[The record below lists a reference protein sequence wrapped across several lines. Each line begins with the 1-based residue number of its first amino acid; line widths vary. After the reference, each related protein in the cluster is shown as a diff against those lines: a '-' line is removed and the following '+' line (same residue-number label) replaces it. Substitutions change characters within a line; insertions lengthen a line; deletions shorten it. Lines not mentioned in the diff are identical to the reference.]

1 MTPAMTAIT
10 TNRLTVGYRGHR
22 VVEDISLSLPCG
34 RLVCLLGPNGA
45 GKSTLLR
52 TLCGFQPPIAG
63 TVTISGSDITTMSAA
78 EVARLVSVVLTDRPL
93 TPSLTAAEMVGMG
106 RAPYTGF
113 WGRLSDDD
121 RRLISEA
128 MQTVG
133 IAPLA
138 TRRMGRLS
146 DGERQ
151 KVMIAKALAQHT
163 PVIVLDEPTAFLDY
177 PSKVAVM
184 KTLARLAHD
193 EGKTILMSTHDL
205 ELAAQLGDELM
216 KIENK
221 HIRKITADEVSRI
234 IGRLL
239 RGYPCNILSTSSR
252 LPSKAPAL
260 SILSVHMAAA
270 NRPAS
275 P

>member
-1 MTPAMTAIT
+1 MTAIT

-93 TPSLTAAEMVGMG
+93 TPSLTAREMVGMG

-121 RRLISEA
+121 SRLVSEA

-216 KIENK
+216 EIKNK

-239 RGYPCNILSTSSR
+239 RG
-252 LPSKAPAL
+252 
-260 SILSVHMAAA
+260 
-270 NRPAS
+270 
-275 P
+275 

>member
-1 MTPAMTAIT
+1 MTPVMTAIT

-106 RAPYTGF
+106 RAPYTRF
-113 WGRLSDDD
+113 WGRLSDED
-121 RRLISEA
+121 RRLVSEA

-133 IAPLA
+133 VDSLA

-216 KIENK
+216 EIENK

-239 RGYPCNILSTSSR
+239 RG
-252 LPSKAPAL
+252 
-260 SILSVHMAAA
+260 
-270 NRPAS
+270 
-275 P
+275 

>member
-1 MTPAMTAIT
+1 MTAIT

-93 TPSLTAAEMVGMG
+93 TLSLTAREMVGMG

-121 RRLISEA
+121 RRLVSEA

-133 IAPLA
+133 VDSLA

-184 KTLARLAHD
+184 KPLARLAHD

-205 ELAAQLGDELM
+205 ELAAQLGDELIE
-216 KIENK
+216 IENK

-239 RGYPCNILSTSSR
+239 RG
-252 LPSKAPAL
+252 
-260 SILSVHMAAA
+260 
-270 NRPAS
+270 
-275 P
+275 

>member
-93 TPSLTAAEMVGMG
+93 TPSLTAREMVGMG

-121 RRLISEA
+121 RRLVSEA

-138 TRRMGRLS
+138 TRRMGQLS

-216 KIENK
+216 EIENK

-239 RGYPCNILSTSSR
+239 RG
-252 LPSKAPAL
+252 
-260 SILSVHMAAA
+260 
-270 NRPAS
+270 
-275 P
+275 

>member
-1 MTPAMTAIT
+1 MTAIT

-121 RRLISEA
+121 RRLVSEA

-138 TRRMGRLS
+138 TRRMGQLS
-146 DGERQ
+146 DGELQ

-193 EGKTILMSTHDL
+193 EGKTILMNTHDL

-239 RGYPCNILSTSSR
+239 RG
-252 LPSKAPAL
+252 
-260 SILSVHMAAA
+260 
-270 NRPAS
+270 
-275 P
+275 

>member
-1 MTPAMTAIT
+1 MTAIT

-52 TLCGFQPPIAG
+52 TLCGFQPPIEG

-113 WGRLSDDD
+113 WGRLGDDD
-121 RRLISEA
+121 RRLVSEA
-128 MQTVG
+128 MTTVG

-138 TRRMGRLS
+138 TRRMGQLS

-216 KIENK
+216 EIENK

-239 RGYPCNILSTSSR
+239 RG
-252 LPSKAPAL
+252 
-260 SILSVHMAAA
+260 
-270 NRPAS
+270 
-275 P
+275 

>member
-1 MTPAMTAIT
+1 MTAIT

-22 VVEDISLSLPCG
+22 VVEDISLSLPCS

-63 TVTISGSDITTMSAA
+63 TVTISGNDITTMSAA

-93 TPSLTAAEMVGMG
+93 TPSLTAAEMVGLG

-121 RRLISEA
+121 RRLVSEA

-138 TRRMGRLS
+138 TRRMGQLS

-216 KIENK
+216 EIENK

-239 RGYPCNILSTSSR
+239 RG
-252 LPSKAPAL
+252 
-260 SILSVHMAAA
+260 
-270 NRPAS
+270 
-275 P
+275 

>member
-1 MTPAMTAIT
+1 MTAIT

-93 TPSLTAAEMVGMG
+93 TSSLTAAEMVGMG

-138 TRRMGRLS
+138 TRRMGQLS
-146 DGERQ
+146 DGELQ

-205 ELAAQLGDELM
+205 ELAARLGDELM
-216 KIENK
+216 EIENK

-239 RGYPCNILSTSSR
+239 RG
-252 LPSKAPAL
+252 
-260 SILSVHMAAA
+260 
-270 NRPAS
+270 
-275 P
+275 

>member
-1 MTPAMTAIT
+1 MTPTMTAIT

-63 TVTISGSDITTMSAA
+63 TVTISGNNITTMSAA
-78 EVARLVSVVLTDRPL
+78 EVARLVSVVLTDRPP

-113 WGRLSDDD
+113 WGRLSDND
-121 RRLISEA
+121 RRLVSEA

-133 IAPLA
+133 VDSLA

-216 KIENK
+216 EIENK

-239 RGYPCNILSTSSR
+239 RG
-252 LPSKAPAL
+252 
-260 SILSVHMAAA
+260 
-270 NRPAS
+270 
-275 P
+275 

>member
-1 MTPAMTAIT
+1 MTPVMTAIT

-121 RRLISEA
+121 RRLVSEA

-138 TRRMGRLS
+138 TRRMGQLS
-146 DGERQ
+146 DGELQ

-216 KIENK
+216 EIENK
-221 HIRKITADEVSRI
+221 HIRKITADKVSRI

-239 RGYPCNILSTSSR
+239 RG
-252 LPSKAPAL
+252 
-260 SILSVHMAAA
+260 
-270 NRPAS
+270 
-275 P
+275 

>member
-52 TLCGFQPPIAG
+52 TLCGFQPPIEG

-113 WGRLSDDD
+113 WGRLSDED
-121 RRLISEA
+121 RRLVSEA
-128 MQTVG
+128 MQAVG

-184 KTLARLAHD
+184 KTLARLAHN

-205 ELAAQLGDELM
+205 ELAAQLGDELIE
-216 KIENK
+216 IENK

-239 RGYPCNILSTSSR
+239 RG
-252 LPSKAPAL
+252 
-260 SILSVHMAAA
+260 
-270 NRPAS
+270 
-275 P
+275 

>member
-1 MTPAMTAIT
+1 MTAIT

-52 TLCGFQPPIAG
+52 TLCGFQPPIEG
-63 TVTISGSDITTMSAA
+63 TVTISGSDITAMSAA

-121 RRLISEA
+121 RRLVSEA

-138 TRRMGRLS
+138 TRRMGQLS
-146 DGERQ
+146 DGELQ

-216 KIENK
+216 EIENK

-239 RGYPCNILSTSSR
+239 RG
-252 LPSKAPAL
+252 
-260 SILSVHMAAA
+260 
-270 NRPAS
+270 
-275 P
+275 

>member
-93 TPSLTAAEMVGMG
+93 TSSLTAAEMVGMG

-121 RRLISEA
+121 RRLVSEA

-138 TRRMGRLS
+138 TRRMGQLS
-146 DGERQ
+146 DGELQ

-239 RGYPCNILSTSSR
+239 RG
-252 LPSKAPAL
+252 
-260 SILSVHMAAA
+260 
-270 NRPAS
+270 
-275 P
+275 

>member
-1 MTPAMTAIT
+1 
-10 TNRLTVGYRGHR
+10 
-22 VVEDISLSLPCG
+22 
-34 RLVCLLGPNGA
+34 
-45 GKSTLLR
+45 
-52 TLCGFQPPIAG
+52 
-63 TVTISGSDITTMSAA
+63 
-78 EVARLVSVVLTDRPL
+78 
-93 TPSLTAAEMVGMG
+93 MG

-133 IAPLA
+133 VDSLA
-138 TRRMGRLS
+138 TRRMGQLS

-205 ELAAQLGDELM
+205 ELA
-216 KIENK
+216 
-221 HIRKITADEVSRI
+221 VYRI
-234 IGRLL
+234 DGRERGGAHLWQHGVYDLCRRHLL
-239 RGYPCNILSTSSR
+239 
-252 LPSKAPAL
+252 
-260 SILSVHMAAA
+260 
-270 NRPAS
+270 
-275 P
+275 

>member
-1 MTPAMTAIT
+1 MTPVMTAIT
-10 TNRLTVGYRGHR
+10 TKRLTVGYRGHR

-78 EVARLVSVVLTDRPL
+78 EVARLVSVVLTNRPL

-106 RAPYTGF
+106 RAPYAGF

-121 RRLISEA
+121 RRLVSEA

-138 TRRMGRLS
+138 TRRMGQLS
-146 DGERQ
+146 DGELQ

-216 KIENK
+216 EIENK

-239 RGYPCNILSTSSR
+239 RG
-252 LPSKAPAL
+252 
-260 SILSVHMAAA
+260 
-270 NRPAS
+270 
-275 P
+275 

>member
-1 MTPAMTAIT
+1 MTPVMTAIT

-52 TLCGFQPPIAG
+52 TLCGFQPPIEG

-113 WGRLSDDD
+113 WGRLSDED
-121 RRLISEA
+121 RRLVSEA

-216 KIENK
+216 EIENK

-239 RGYPCNILSTSSR
+239 RG
-252 LPSKAPAL
+252 
-260 SILSVHMAAA
+260 
-270 NRPAS
+270 
-275 P
+275 

>member
-22 VVEDISLSLPCG
+22 VVEDINLSLPCG

-63 TVTISGSDITTMSAA
+63 TVTISGNDITTMSAA

-121 RRLISEA
+121 RRLVSEV

-216 KIENK
+216 EIENK

-239 RGYPCNILSTSSR
+239 RG
-252 LPSKAPAL
+252 
-260 SILSVHMAAA
+260 
-270 NRPAS
+270 
-275 P
+275 

>member
-1 MTPAMTAIT
+1 MTAIT
-10 TNRLTVGYRGHR
+10 TNHLTVGYRGHR

-52 TLCGFQPPIAG
+52 TLCGFQPPIEG

-93 TPSLTAAEMVGMG
+93 TPSLTAREMVGMG

-121 RRLISEA
+121 RRLVSEA

-133 IAPLA
+133 VDSLA

-216 KIENK
+216 EIENK

-239 RGYPCNILSTSSR
+239 RG
-252 LPSKAPAL
+252 
-260 SILSVHMAAA
+260 
-270 NRPAS
+270 
-275 P
+275 

>member
-1 MTPAMTAIT
+1 MTAIT

-52 TLCGFQPPIAG
+52 TLCGFQPPIEG

-113 WGRLSDDD
+113 WGRLSDED
-121 RRLISEA
+121 RRLVSEA
-128 MQTVG
+128 MQAVG

-184 KTLARLAHD
+184 KTLARLAHN

-205 ELAAQLGDELM
+205 ELAAQLGDELIE
-216 KIENK
+216 IENK

-239 RGYPCNILSTSSR
+239 RG
-252 LPSKAPAL
+252 
-260 SILSVHMAAA
+260 
-270 NRPAS
+270 
-275 P
+275 

>member
-1 MTPAMTAIT
+1 MTAIT

-93 TPSLTAAEMVGMG
+93 TSSLTAAEMVGMG

-121 RRLISEA
+121 RRLVSEA

-138 TRRMGRLS
+138 TRRMGQLS
-146 DGERQ
+146 DGELQ

-239 RGYPCNILSTSSR
+239 RG
-252 LPSKAPAL
+252 
-260 SILSVHMAAA
+260 
-270 NRPAS
+270 
-275 P
+275 

>member
-1 MTPAMTAIT
+1 MTAIT

-93 TPSLTAAEMVGMG
+93 TPSLTAQEMVGMG

-121 RRLISEA
+121 RRLVSEV

-216 KIENK
+216 EIKNK

-239 RGYPCNILSTSSR
+239 RG
-252 LPSKAPAL
+252 
-260 SILSVHMAAA
+260 
-270 NRPAS
+270 
-275 P
+275 

>member
-1 MTPAMTAIT
+1 MTAIT

-93 TPSLTAAEMVGMG
+93 PPSLTAAEMVGMG

-121 RRLISEA
+121 RRLVSEA

-138 TRRMGRLS
+138 TRRMGQLS

-216 KIENK
+216 EIENK

-239 RGYPCNILSTSSR
+239 RG
-252 LPSKAPAL
+252 
-260 SILSVHMAAA
+260 
-270 NRPAS
+270 
-275 P
+275 

>member
-1 MTPAMTAIT
+1 MTPVMTAIT

-121 RRLISEA
+121 RRLVSEA

-216 KIENK
+216 EIENK
-221 HIRKITADEVSRI
+221 HIRKITADKVSRI

-239 RGYPCNILSTSSR
+239 RG
-252 LPSKAPAL
+252 
-260 SILSVHMAAA
+260 
-270 NRPAS
+270 
-275 P
+275 

>member
-1 MTPAMTAIT
+1 MTAIT

-52 TLCGFQPPIAG
+52 TLCGFQPPIEG

-78 EVARLVSVVLTDRPL
+78 EVARLVSVVLTDRPP

-113 WGRLSDDD
+113 WGRLGDDD
-121 RRLISEA
+121 RRLVSEA
-128 MQTVG
+128 MTTVG

-138 TRRMGRLS
+138 TRRMGQLS

-216 KIENK
+216 EIENK

-239 RGYPCNILSTSSR
+239 RG
-252 LPSKAPAL
+252 
-260 SILSVHMAAA
+260 
-270 NRPAS
+270 
-275 P
+275 

>member
-1 MTPAMTAIT
+1 MTAIT

-52 TLCGFQPPIAG
+52 TLCGFQPPIEG

-121 RRLISEA
+121 RRLVSEA

-138 TRRMGRLS
+138 TRRMGQLS
-146 DGERQ
+146 DGELQ

-216 KIENK
+216 EIENK

-239 RGYPCNILSTSSR
+239 RG
-252 LPSKAPAL
+252 
-260 SILSVHMAAA
+260 
-270 NRPAS
+270 
-275 P
+275 

>member
-1 MTPAMTAIT
+1 MTAIT

-52 TLCGFQPPIAG
+52 TLCGFQPPIEG

-93 TPSLTAAEMVGMG
+93 TPSLTAREMVGMG

-121 RRLISEA
+121 RRLVSEA

-133 IAPLA
+133 VDSLA

-216 KIENK
+216 EIENK

-239 RGYPCNILSTSSR
+239 RG
-252 LPSKAPAL
+252 
-260 SILSVHMAAA
+260 
-270 NRPAS
+270 
-275 P
+275 

>member
-1 MTPAMTAIT
+1 MTPVMTAIT

-22 VVEDISLSLPCG
+22 VIEDISLSLPCG

-63 TVTISGSDITTMSAA
+63 TVTISGSDISTMSAA

-121 RRLISEA
+121 RRLVSEA

-133 IAPLA
+133 IDSLA
-138 TRRMGRLS
+138 TRRMGQLS

-177 PSKVAVM
+177 PSKVAIM

-216 KIENK
+216 EIENK

-239 RGYPCNILSTSSR
+239 RG
-252 LPSKAPAL
+252 
-260 SILSVHMAAA
+260 
-270 NRPAS
+270 
-275 P
+275 

>member
-1 MTPAMTAIT
+1 MNPAMTAIT

-52 TLCGFQPPIAG
+52 TLCGFQPPIEG
-63 TVTISGSDITTMSAA
+63 TVTISGNDITTMSAA

-121 RRLISEA
+121 RRLVSEA
-128 MQTVG
+128 MTTVG
-133 IAPLA
+133 IAQLA
-138 TRRMGRLS
+138 TRRMGQLS

-205 ELAAQLGDELM
+205 ELAAQLGDELLE
-216 KIENK
+216 IENK
-221 HIRKITADEVSRI
+221 HIRRITADEVSRI

-239 RGYPCNILSTSSR
+239 RG
-252 LPSKAPAL
+252 
-260 SILSVHMAAA
+260 
-270 NRPAS
+270 
-275 P
+275 

>member
-113 WGRLSDDD
+113 WGRLSDED
-121 RRLISEA
+121 RRLVSEA

-239 RGYPCNILSTSSR
+239 RG
-252 LPSKAPAL
+252 
-260 SILSVHMAAA
+260 
-270 NRPAS
+270 
-275 P
+275 

>member
-1 MTPAMTAIT
+1 MTAIT

-121 RRLISEA
+121 RRLVLEA
-128 MQTVG
+128 MTTVG

-216 KIENK
+216 EIENK

-239 RGYPCNILSTSSR
+239 RG
-252 LPSKAPAL
+252 
-260 SILSVHMAAA
+260 
-270 NRPAS
+270 
-275 P
+275 

>member
-1 MTPAMTAIT
+1 MTAIT

-93 TPSLTAAEMVGMG
+93 TPSLTDAEMVGMG

-121 RRLISEA
+121 RRLVSEA

-133 IAPLA
+133 IDSLA
-138 TRRMGRLS
+138 TRRMGQLS

-239 RGYPCNILSTSSR
+239 RG
-252 LPSKAPAL
+252 
-260 SILSVHMAAA
+260 
-270 NRPAS
+270 
-275 P
+275 

>member
-10 TNRLTVGYRGHR
+10 TNHLTVGYRGHR

-93 TPSLTAAEMVGMG
+93 TLSLTAREMVGMG

-121 RRLISEA
+121 RRLVSEA

-133 IAPLA
+133 VDSLA

-216 KIENK
+216 EIENK

-239 RGYPCNILSTSSR
+239 RG
-252 LPSKAPAL
+252 
-260 SILSVHMAAA
+260 
-270 NRPAS
+270 
-275 P
+275 

>member
-63 TVTISGSDITTMSAA
+63 TVTISGSDITTMSTA

-121 RRLISEA
+121 RRLVSEA

-216 KIENK
+216 EIENK

-239 RGYPCNILSTSSR
+239 RG
-252 LPSKAPAL
+252 
-260 SILSVHMAAA
+260 
-270 NRPAS
+270 
-275 P
+275 

>member
-93 TPSLTAAEMVGMG
+93 TPSLTAAEMVG
-106 RAPYTGF
+106 
-113 WGRLSDDD
+113 DD
-121 RRLISEA
+121 RRLVSEA

-133 IAPLA
+133 IDSLA

-216 KIENK
+216 EIENK

-239 RGYPCNILSTSSR
+239 RG
-252 LPSKAPAL
+252 
-260 SILSVHMAAA
+260 
-270 NRPAS
+270 
-275 P
+275 

>member
-1 MTPAMTAIT
+1 MTAIT
-10 TNRLTVGYRGHR
+10 TSRLTVGYRGHR

-78 EVARLVSVVLTDRPL
+78 EVARLVSVVLTDRPP

-121 RRLISEA
+121 RRLVSEA
-128 MQTVG
+128 MTTVG
-133 IAPLA
+133 IAQLA
-138 TRRMGRLS
+138 TRRMGQLS

-205 ELAAQLGDELM
+205 ELAAQLGDELLE
-216 KIENK
+216 IENK
-221 HIRKITADEVSRI
+221 HIRRITADEVSRI

-239 RGYPCNILSTSSR
+239 RG
-252 LPSKAPAL
+252 
-260 SILSVHMAAA
+260 
-270 NRPAS
+270 
-275 P
+275 

>member
-1 MTPAMTAIT
+1 MTAIT

-93 TPSLTAAEMVGMG
+93 TPSLTAVEMVGMG

-121 RRLISEA
+121 RRLVSEA

-216 KIENK
+216 EIENK

-239 RGYPCNILSTSSR
+239 RG
-252 LPSKAPAL
+252 
-260 SILSVHMAAA
+260 
-270 NRPAS
+270 
-275 P
+275 

>member
-1 MTPAMTAIT
+1 MTAIT

-52 TLCGFQPPIAG
+52 TLCGFQPPIEG

-93 TPSLTAAEMVGMG
+93 TPSLTATEMVGLG

-121 RRLISEA
+121 SRLVSEA

-216 KIENK
+216 EIENK

-239 RGYPCNILSTSSR
+239 RG
-252 LPSKAPAL
+252 
-260 SILSVHMAAA
+260 
-270 NRPAS
+270 
-275 P
+275 

>member
-1 MTPAMTAIT
+1 MTAIT

-52 TLCGFQPPIAG
+52 TLCGFQPPIEG

-138 TRRMGRLS
+138 TRRMGQLS
-146 DGERQ
+146 DGELQ

-239 RGYPCNILSTSSR
+239 RG
-252 LPSKAPAL
+252 
-260 SILSVHMAAA
+260 
-270 NRPAS
+270 
-275 P
+275 

>member
-1 MTPAMTAIT
+1 MTPVMTAIT

-63 TVTISGSDITTMSAA
+63 TVTISGSDISTMSAA

-121 RRLISEA
+121 RRLVSEA

-133 IAPLA
+133 IDSLA
-138 TRRMGRLS
+138 TRRMGQLS

-177 PSKVAVM
+177 PSKVAIM

-216 KIENK
+216 EIENK

-239 RGYPCNILSTSSR
+239 RG
-252 LPSKAPAL
+252 
-260 SILSVHMAAA
+260 
-270 NRPAS
+270 
-275 P
+275 